1 MTAKKLLFKNSRPLK
16 YFIFRLTCVV
26 IAVMFT
32 SCEQNPT
39 APNEPPKPP
48 GYQEDIYWPSLAD
61 SPWPMDHHDPQNTG
75 RSQYGGPKIGEIE
88 WSLDSIFI
96 VNSISVG
103 ADSSI
108 YVSTALGLYA
118 LKPDG
123 QTKWF
128 FEFPNGGGISYST
141 PLVAADGTIYCSSNG
156 ITQNFYAV
164 NANGT
169 LKWQVND
176 INLKMNAINIG
187 LDGTLYFIQSGGI
200 LTALSKY
207 GKILWTYSDS
217 RFYGGD
223 NSGLS
228 ISPDG
233 KTLYLFTYM
242 EEGWLAAFDIESR
255 TIKWNF
261 GDAISGHP
269 AVDNDGNVYL
279 VANVDSIYQGI
290 TAIYSLTESGK
301 IRWSFP
307 MFSAISYLYY
317 SNPIIDEY
325 GNIYCGF
332 DTLFAFEFSGSLK
345 WKVNLCDNCIDPF
358 GFIVA
363 PLICDN
369 LGNIFASITDIDNH
383 TLKKI
388 LKISTEGNIQVLFEF
403 PEIIHPSG
411 EMSGIISY
419 DNDFYL
425 PGIDINK
432 IIKIK

>member
-1 MTAKKLLFKNSRPLK
+1 MTVKNLLFKNSRPLK
-16 YFIFRLTCVV
+16 YFIFSLTCVV
-26 IAVMFT
+26 IAVMLT

-279 VANVDSIYQGI
+279 VANVDSIYEGV
-290 TAIYSLTESGK
+290 AALYSLDQQGR
-301 IRWSFP
+301 IRWSQPLYSGYAYF
-307 MFSAISYLYY
+307 FST
-317 SNPIIDEY
+317 PIIDKN

-332 DTLFAFEFSGSLK
+332 DSLYSFDYNGILR
-345 WKVNLCDNCIDPF
+345 WKKVLCTDCPLEYGI
-358 GFIVA
+358 IRS
-363 PLICDN
+363 PLICDDN
-369 LGNIFASITDIDNH
+369 GTVYVSIHYDDLVLKEITAFKTDGS
-383 TLKKI
+383 I
-388 LKISTEGNIQVLFEF
+388 LWSLMPSFYVRGLYSIVIGFE
-403 PEIIHPSG
+403 
-411 EMSGIISY
+411 
-419 DNDFYL
+419 NDIYYPNYAVYKFF
-425 PGIDINK
+425 
-432 IIKIK
+432 KIK